1 MCGNTRHAHCFSC
14 VVDEGCGFCTNS
26 TSGTGTCLRVPKNS
40 SGGAF
45 PTECVPGSTLSWNE
59 HSCET
64 RFAWISV
71 VLLVFYLGCFA
82 PGMGP
87 MPWTIN
93 SEIYPG
99 ALRSTCAGIA
109 TSTNWLTNLI
119 MSFTFLS
126 LIEAVSA
133 QGAFWFYCS
142 IGSVGLFALYIHL
155 PETRGWSYK
164 TFWRNSSRCD
174 TNKRLEQVCICLVI
188 RRCGI
193 VDIHIPV
200 EYK

>member
-14 VVDEGCGFCTNS
+14 VVDEGCGFCTNA

-40 SGGAF
+40 SGGAV

-155 PETRGWSYK
+155 PETRG
-164 TFWRNSSRCD
+164 
-174 TNKRLEQVCICLVI
+174 LELQ
-188 RRCGI
+188 
-193 VDIHIPV
+193 DILA
-200 EYK
+200 KFK